1 MASRAQS
8 LVVVKEDAVHV
19 RLSYKP
25 LTRVTNAREES
36 DIWPLMLV
44 CFLWLEVSLCHL
56 CRKGDK
62 QPIETVVGKHVI
74 TVEGIGNSENP
85 HPLQERMAKLHGS
98 Q

>member
-1 MASRAQS
+1 
-8 LVVVKEDAVHV
+8 
-19 RLSYKP
+19 
-25 LTRVTNAREES
+25 
-36 DIWPLMLV
+36 MLV
-44 CFLWLEVSLCHL
+44 YFLWLEVSLCHL